1 MRVPR
6 SFELSLDDVRVRIA
20 DASAA
25 EMTAA
30 GESVGAVNGVV
41 DEDKDDVATEDG
53 CCDCAAIPAVEG
65 PVATTDATPFA
76 VMDCLFNRCK
86 T

>member
-20 DASAA
+20 DTSAA

-41 DEDKDDVATEDG
+41 DLAAEDG